1 MTNAGARKD
10 LVILAADKNM
20 EFTLRGLMGRPESL
34 GIRAI
39 DFDVFVHPAKDP
51 GCRDDAHTFLRAFS
65 GQYRHGLV
73 MLDREGSGRESRS
86 PADLEREI
94 EQKLSQNGW
103 GDRATAIV
111 LDPELEIWVW
121 SDSPVVDEALGW
133 PIDGIS
139 LRDAL
144 SNAGFLDKGAVKP
157 ADPKG
162 AMEFALRKSGTPRS
176 SSIYRQ
182 IAQRVS
188 LKRCEDPALLKL
200 RATLQRWF
208 GVAS

>member
-1 MTNAGARKD
+1 MNDAGARKD

-20 EFTLRGLMGRPESL
+20 EFTLRGLLGRPESL
-34 GIRAI
+34 GTRKI

-65 GQYRHGLV
+65 SKYHHGLV

-86 PADLEREI
+86 RADLEREI
-94 EQKLSQNGW
+94 EEKLSQNGW
-103 GDRATAIV
+103 GDRAAAIV

-121 SDSPVVDEALGW
+121 SDSPVVEEALGW
-133 PIDGIS
+133 PIDGVS

-144 SNAGFLDKGAVKP
+144 SLAGLLEKGAAKP

-162 AMEFALRKSGTPRS
+162 AMEFALRKTGFARS
-176 SSIYRQ
+176 SSIYRA

-188 LKRCEDPALLKL
+188 LKRCEDPALHKL
-200 RATLQRWF
+200 RATLQQRF
-208 GVAS
+208 AIAS